1 MLYFGESFEVELFLF
16 YLSFK
21 PFTSIDLGIHGNVF
35 TVIGRFIQSS
45 SLLEVPY
52 IFRRQLRGHAH
63 MVPTSIVLVA

>member
-16 YLSFK
+16 YLSAS
-21 PFTSIDLGIHGNVF
+21 TDLGLHGSVF